1 MSSPG
6 DAGKRSITSGFVRLK
21 AGLGDKRLLGLLV
34 VERLQEVLQQG
45 APEHKEMF
53 GSISSWCQG
62 RCDTGEEKVAAWEV
76 PEADP
81 WYMPHWG
88 RHC

>member
-6 DAGKRSITSGFVRLK
+6 DAGKRSITSGFMRLK
-21 AGLGDKRLLGLLV
+21 AGLENKRLLGLLV

-81 WYMPHWG
+81 W
-88 RHC
+88 